1 MKQDQSVRLAT
12 IIVLVIVAIAA
23 LNFPRQT
30 WSDAKPRTVQVKKQ
44 KKQPRPKTVKK
55 AVRPYADPAD
65 LARPG
70 NWHVHSQPV
79 QPKLAQVPHL
89 WLRVS
94 ILGNR
99 TYVMSGQKPVYTMLS
114 SAGRLVHGK
123 SLTPT
128 GQYKI
133 QAERCQKFF
142 NQDLNE
148 GAHYYVSWHDHGVYL
163 FHSVPTRKNG
173 QFNQKQAAKLGKEP
187 ASSGC
192 VRLSLPDAQWLIENV
207 PTGTRVVIKN
217 D

>member
-23 LNFPRQT
+23 LNFPRKT

-70 NWHVHSQPV
+70 NWHVHRQPV

-99 TYVMSGQKPVYTMLS
+99 TYCHERPK
-114 SAGRLVHGK
+114 AGL
-123 SLTPT
+123 
-128 GQYKI
+128 
-133 QAERCQKFF
+133 
-142 NQDLNE
+142 
-148 GAHYYVSWHDHGVYL
+148 HDAV
-163 FHSVPTRKNG
+163 VCR
-173 QFNQKQAAKLGKEP
+173 
-187 ASSGC
+187 SSGSWQ
-192 VRLSLPDAQWLIENV
+192 VAHADRSI
-207 PTGTRVVIKN
+207 
-217 D
+217 